1 MLRMRGWLAT
11 LVIQAGYSGYAEQV
25 SFMAL
30 MTGYA
35 MLPGDIAMQSSYASY
50 VVHAGYAQ

>member
-11 LVIQAGYSGYAEQV
+11 VVIQAGYSGYAVQV
-25 SFMAL
+25 SFLAL
-30 MTGYA
+30 LPGYA
-35 MLPGDIAMQSSYASY
+35 MLAGDIAMQSSYAPY